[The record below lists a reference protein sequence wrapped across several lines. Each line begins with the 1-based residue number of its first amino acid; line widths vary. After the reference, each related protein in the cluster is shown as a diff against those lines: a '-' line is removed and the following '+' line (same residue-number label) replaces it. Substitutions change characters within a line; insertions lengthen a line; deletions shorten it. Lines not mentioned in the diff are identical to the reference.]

1 MVSGKYRWVN
11 NLFVVLFLIC
21 ISSCTSSPTQK
32 KGVEEREV
40 LQLENGD
47 IIYRHGNGFFSG
59 YFKNTSQKE
68 QLYSHA
74 GIVSVSGD
82 SIFVIHSEASEFTG
96 IGGVKKESLQ
106 FFLKDITTWGV
117 YRLDTIKEVRDSIV
131 ITALKYLSDN
141 RQFDFDF
148 NSDDD
153 SKIYCTELI
162 ALSINKVMHRNLIE
176 ANGHLGKKV
185 YFAVDDTYMIPQM
198 RNIIQH
204 HEDDL
209 NSR

>member
-1 MVSGKYRWVN
+1 MVNGKYRWVN
-11 NLFVVLFLIC
+11 NLFVVLSLIC
-21 ISSCTSSPTQK
+21 ISSCTSAPTQK
-32 KGVEEREV
+32 NGIEASEE
-40 LQLENGD
+40 LLLENGD

-82 SIFVIHSEASEFTG
+82 SVFVIHSEASEFTG

-106 FFLKDITTWGV
+106 VFLKDISTWGV
-117 YRLDTIKEVRDSIV
+117 YRLDTIRDVRDSIV
-131 ITALKYLSDN
+131 ITAFKYLSDN
-141 RQFDFDF
+141 SQFDFDF
-148 NSDDD
+148 DSDDD
-153 SKIYCTELI
+153 SKIYCTELV
-162 ALSINKVMHRNLIE
+162 ALCINKAVHRRLIE
-176 ANGHLGKKV
+176 ANGYLGKKI

-198 RNIIQH
+198 RNVIQH
-204 HEDDL
+204 HDQHL